1 MLEGSMKPILPQFG
15 IRIVHKKLVV
25 SQIFCTF
32 IGDLQQVTNIFD
44 MTTDCKVTKLFCII
58 DDFCKHFDAENAG
71 NLLEDNSGTKR
82 RRCQAS
88 LSDSEIMTIL
98 LYFHFGT
105 FRNFKHY
112 YLFFIKGTMKSYF
125 PKAVS
130 YNRFVELESR
140 VFFQLMFFLNLGAFG
155 RCTGITFV
163 DSTMIPVCHNLRR
176 YANKVFK
183 GIATDGKE
191 TMGWC
196 LGFKL
201 HLACN
206 DRGEIIAFVL
216 TGANVSD
223 KDPNVFKVL
232 AKRLYGKLFADKGY
246 ISQKLFDFLFED
258 GIQLVTGLHVNMKN
272 KLMPFYDRM
281 MLRKRYIIET
291 INDML
296 KNTAQIV
303 HSRHRS
309 VNNFVM
315 NLISALGAYC
325 FFDNKPMALQGYCIE
340 DTKQLSLF

>member
-1 MLEGSMKPILPQFG
+1 MLLHRESLAMAFQKP
-15 IRIVHKKLVV
+15 R
-25 SQIFCTF
+25 
-32 IGDLQQVTNIFD
+32 
-44 MTTDCKVTKLFCII
+44 DCLFV
-58 DDFCKHFDAENAG
+58 
-71 NLLEDNSGTKR
+71 
-82 RRCQAS
+82 
-88 LSDSEIMTIL
+88 
-98 LYFHFGT
+98 
-105 FRNFKHY
+105 
-112 YLFFIKGTMKSYF
+112 LFFLLLFWRKQRYVKSLQSKIIEYVV
-125 PKAVS
+125 KLLH
-130 YNRFVELESR
+130 YWKNDRF
-140 VFFQLMFFLNLGAFG
+140 
-155 RCTGITFV
+155 
-163 DSTMIPVCHNLRR
+163 
-176 YANKVFK
+176 
-183 GIATDGKE
+183 
-191 TMGWC
+191 
-196 LGFKL
+196 GFKL

-258 GIQLVTGLHVNMKN
+258 GIQLVTGLRVNMKN

-309 VNNFVM
+309 VSNFIM

-340 DTKQLSLF
+340 DTKLLSLF